1 MKDERFEKIKQL
13 NERLWRH
20 FFPQKDLVITF
31 SSGIFKFFSYKNI
44 DYRFDRWNLKN
55 NPADFLLLSCLF
67 LMYIEFIAYFWTY
80 FEYFVW
86 FFCLSY
92 WSYLFVWQIVCL
104 SQQQPN
110 KRRRM
115 KDGYICGRMKDCRVL
130 GQIKGGHG
138 CGRLKDGHV

>member
-44 DYRFDRWNLKN
+44 DYRFNRWNLKN

-80 FEYFVW
+80 FECFVR
-86 FFCLSY
+86 FVCLSY
-92 WSYLFVWQIVCL
+92 WSYLFVWQIVCCR
-104 SQQQPN
+104 SSS
-110 KRRRM
+110 RI
-115 KDGYICGRMKDCRVL
+115 KDAEWKTAISVVEWKTVL